1 VIIVVCPVGVGNATK
16 AKELLLCN
24 LSDDEVSDCR
34 RPIHRIL
41 IRSRAEFAII
51 TRPNIP
57 PPQALATIMIAIVR
71 MYSNVLLFLL
81 CGFVCE

>member
-16 AKELLLCN
+16 AKALLLLLCN

-41 IRSRAEFAII
+41 IRSRAEFANI

-71 MYSNVLLFLL
+71 M
-81 CGFVCE
+81 